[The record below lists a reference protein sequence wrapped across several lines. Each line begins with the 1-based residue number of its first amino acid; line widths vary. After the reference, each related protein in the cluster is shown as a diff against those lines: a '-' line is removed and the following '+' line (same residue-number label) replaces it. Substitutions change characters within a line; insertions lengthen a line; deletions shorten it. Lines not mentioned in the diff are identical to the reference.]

1 MTIQKTGSERTH
13 MGQKNSEGDKTK
25 KINESSNSKHLKVW
39 YSNADVLI
47 TDKLNELEVQIDCD
61 YPDIACIAEVKPKNF
76 IRTFSLIEYYING
89 YNLEAMNILEDEGK
103 GMLLYIKKSIQY
115 HLLDQFLFTSI
126 LTQEIIICELKTE
139 DSNLLVN
146 ACVCRS
152 PNSTV
157 NNTGN
162 LNVLLKNISDK
173 YNANLMVLGDFN
185 YPRIKWVHYSTN
197 YCISDS
203 NYKFLETN
211 RDCFF
216 QRYVKSSTRGRNSD
230 NPSLLDLVLSNND
243 DLFDNVSLLSP
254 FGKSD
259 HSTLE
264 VLVNY
269 SSNNSTDKFY
279 LDYKNTDFDSM
290 RKIFNDE
297 FNVTL
302 KKITDVN
309 AQLTYFVK
317 TLNIANESF
326 IPSKMF

>member
-1 MTIQKTGSERTH
+1 M
-13 MGQKNSEGDKTK
+13 
-25 KINESSNSKHLKVW
+25 
-39 YSNADVLI
+39 
-47 TDKLNELEVQIDCD
+47 
-61 YPDIACIAEVKPKNF
+61 
-76 IRTFSLIEYYING
+76 
-89 YNLEAMNILEDEGK
+89 
-103 GMLLYIKKSIQY
+103 
-115 HLLDQFLFTSI
+115 TSI
-126 LTQEIIICELKTE
+126 LTQEIIVFELKTE
-139 DSNLLVN
+139 DSNLL
-146 ACVCRS
+146 AIECVYRS

-157 NNTGN
+157 NNSNN
-162 LNVLLKNISDK
+162 LNLLLKSISDK
-173 YNANLMVLGDFN
+173 YNANLIVLGDFN
-185 YPRIKWVHYSTN
+185 YPRIDWVHYSTN
-197 YCISDS
+197 SCTNNS
-203 NYKFLETN
+203 NYKFLETT

-243 DLFDNVSLLSP
+243 DLFDNVSFLSP
-254 FGKSD
+254 FGKRD

-302 KKITDVN
+302 KNFTDVN
-309 AQLTYFVK
+309 DQLTYFVK